1 MTENLKKFAA
11 ATNNEL
17 FDADY
22 KGGEWM
28 VEAVE
33 TQETLEQWEE
43 SSNGWNERTAMKT
56 AINAVTPRI
65 SQSCQMA
72 SSPLPRVMTSRR
84 ASTADVTSRSPSLPR
99 RTRRSRS
106 HPRRKGD
113 GDRRCAGSGPVEEHR
128 LVRQARSARAG

>member
-28 VEAVE
+28 TDAVE

-56 AINAVTPRI
+56 GEIAGFPFRAWKSAQAAKGQPR
-65 SQSCQMA
+65 QSM
-72 SSPLPRVMTSRR
+72 SVVDLGDVRIVLPGTDLSVF
-84 ASTADVTSRSPSLPR
+84 
-99 RTRRSRS
+99 
-106 HPRRKGD
+106 
-113 GDRRCAGSGPVEEHR
+113 
-128 LVRQARSARAG
+128 

>member
-1 MTENLKKFAA
+1 MTTENLKKFAA

-43 SSNGWNERTAMKT
+43 SSKGWNERTAMKT
-56 AINAVTPRI
+56 GEIAGFPFRSWKSAQTVKGQPR
-65 SQSCQMA
+65 QSM
-72 SSPLPRVMTSRR
+72 SVVDL
-84 ASTADVTSRSPSLPR
+84 
-99 RTRRSRS
+99 
-106 HPRRKGD
+106 GD
-113 GDRRCAGSGPVEEHR
+113 
-128 LVRQARSARAG
+128 ARIALHGTDLTNF